1 NPRTDSENNGH
12 LSCPFLV
19 WLRNFHPRNCEPLS
33 SELIFFV
40 FALLYRLACEPNEL
54 VAEDRDDEIFTG
66 NFSGTTSYTGDKIN
80 MQPYALIFY
89 HQGDEDAQREDF

>member
-40 FALLYRLACEPNEL
+40 SALLYRLACEPNEL
-54 VAEDRDDEIFTG
+54 VADKRATMKFSLV
-66 NFSGTTSYTGDKIN
+66 FSGTTNYKIHTYLTKN
-80 MQPYALIFY
+80 IHKLAIYAWT
-89 HQGDEDAQREDF
+89 